1 MGKYQLS
8 VTQLLYSSY
17 SHYLLSMDHTKQIV
31 ALIFQETAKNEEV
44 WRWQSAGT
52 KNGKTLP
59 ILRSACK
66 HLAKCEDCD
75 GDLLQSPV
83 KSAAAVHWWHR
94 SGSHDKWQQWHKFH
108 LSKKNSFE
116 VGESS
121 ICFRVT
127 LPTFECSCG
136 SRGHG
141 REKKEEYLAENREN
155 YCLRTCVETKL
166 NPFQAFGFINAET
179 NNSLFKTDLSLWLI
193 SCCTDPAWSSPIRY
207 FLSKQPILFF
217 QYMDG
222 LKSFLTQWT
231 SNIHYDSFPW
241 NRQLLKRKCAHSNNW
256 KKLKNRLTSWPLH
269 ATWINPL
276 EYLQGKGI
284 VTVHFPKQSETMN
297 LNLSGL
303 IQPLYYYSPLG
314 NAQ

>member
-17 SHYLLSMDHTKQIV
+17 SHHLLSMDHTKQIV

-44 WRWQSAGT
+44 WGWQSAGT

-136 SRGHG
+136 SRGHE
-141 REKKEEYLAENREN
+141 REKKTNIWQKIEKTIVSAFVWKPNSIPSRHLV
-155 YCLRTCVETKL
+155 LLKQKL
-166 NPFQAFGFINAET
+166 IIHC
-179 NNSLFKTDLSLWLI
+179 SKLSLWLI

-241 NRQLLKRKCAHSNNW
+241 NRQLLKHKCAHSNNW
-256 KKLKNRLTSWPLH
+256 KKLKNRLTSWPLR

-276 EYLQGKGI
+276 EYLQGKGT

-314 NAQ
+314 NPQ